1 MASKFWVMHGA
12 MKPVSRGRKEVRSRY
27 PSGAWLL
34 ACWLVAL
41 PVHADPPG
49 ADLSSRPRSGPD
61 MLADL
66 GADSA
71 PPTKDPRAHAVS
83 ADAPHDAHDHPSADE
98 PDEPDDVDDP
108 IEDPLLE
115 HSLPDEG
122 SDDAEDPI
130 EDPPPG
136 HEDDATDDDVVD
148 VDGADRADDGAS
160 PSTALPDPEA
170 RHPKAKL
177 YGDPRP
183 PGVRGVP
190 MGTTRYTRTGLHLRA
205 NLGLGYLHIFNSSSA
220 HLGDDAFSAEDA
232 AVAALP
238 LDLELWAGGALTRD
252 LALNLVIRSGQASGG
267 KLHATP
273 DTLDLKG
280 GLTTAFLG
288 AGLLYHLDPARGWL
302 VGLAAGF
309 ERWQARLVR
318 GAAPQ
323 VGGSGVAASLY
334 GGHDWWLTPDTA
346 FGLLARLNLGFATG
360 DGRAE
365 VGQLQLEN
373 SDLDFY
379 LQGGLAVSLSYF

>member
-98 PDEPDDVDDP
+98 PDDVDDP
-108 IEDPLLE
+108 IEDPLFE
-115 HSLPDEG
+115 HSLPNEG
-122 SDDAEDPI
+122 SDDAEDSI
-130 EDPPPG
+130 EDPPPD

>member
-98 PDEPDDVDDP
+98 PDDVDDP

-115 HSLPDEG
+115 HSLPDEA
-122 SDDAEDPI
+122 SDDAEDSI
-130 EDPPPG
+130 EDPPPD

>member
-98 PDEPDDVDDP
+98 PDDVDDP

-115 HSLPDEG
+115 HSLPNEG
-122 SDDAEDPI
+122 SDDAEDSI
-130 EDPPPG
+130 EDPPPD